1 VSAALHDEDPEFSK
15 FSRKPE
21 MEKVARE
28 LIGFQNPLL
37 IQSMYIF
44 KQPRIGGEGNTHTA
58 HGTRHTAHG
67 TRHTAHGTRHTTHG
81 TRHTCTEG

>member
-44 KQPRIGGEGNTHTA
+44 KQPRIGGEGNTT
-58 HGTRHTAHG
+58 
-67 TRHTAHGTRHTTHG
+67 HTTHTTHDARRTG
-81 TRHTCTEG
+81 L

>member
-44 KQPRIGGEGNTHTA
+44 KQPRIGGEGNTHA
-58 HGTRHTAHG
+58 H
-67 TRHTAHGTRHTTHG
+67 TRHTTRDTKHTH
-81 TRHTCTEG
+81 TRHMHRGLMCA